1 MTPKKAML
9 EKTTIPTANEG
20 GRKLED
26 KKALDLAV
34 TIEGS
39 VQMKRNGSLDYGASV
54 VGQSSAEK
62 NLVQALREEL
72 KKAYLLLD
80 VAKLR
85 EESFKEKI
93 SSLQQEVT
101 SIKQLIESA
110 TCIQKEAISN
120 AAPSSIAE
128 SQEYRKKI
136 SQLEEMIQNTKLSN
150 QFLKEDRDRLDLEN
164 IQLKQSLKDAER
176 RFLKLAKVKSRL
188 ESNLYV
194 PLRRLQ
200 SLLFF
205 RRAYRVKDSS

>member
-110 TCIQKEAISN
+110 TCIEKETISN

>member
-1 MTPKKAML
+1 M
-9 EKTTIPTANEG
+9 
-20 GRKLED
+20 ED